1 MDDRERL
8 ERLAR
13 YVASTVPNNS
23 ILGLGSGSTAEA
35 VIRAL
40 GVRVH
45 EGSTF
50 SGVATSMR
58 TASLADD
65 VGIRLL
71 DFGQVETLDLGIDG
85 ADEISPQLD
94 LVKGRGGALLHEK
107 LVALACQHFMIVAAS
122 EKLVD
127 HLGTR
132 LPLPV
137 EIVPFGWEKTA
148 VRIRLLGIEPSLR
161 SNSEGKP
168 FETDGGHYI
177 LDCTTGPI
185 ADPAKLSSD
194 LKVITGIVEHGLFIE
209 LANEAIVIDHD
220 GQLRSVSSSGKRSI
234 ELDSLYG

>member
-8 ERLAR
+8 ERLAS
-13 YVASTVPNNS
+13 YVASTVPTDS
-23 ILGLGSGSTAEA
+23 VLGLGSGSTAEA

-40 GVRVH
+40 GARVQ
-45 EGSTF
+45 EGCTF

-58 TASLADD
+58 TASLAAD

-71 DFGQVETLDLGIDG
+71 DFGQVEILDLGIDG

-107 LVALACQHFMIVAAS
+107 LVALACQHFLIVAAS

-137 EIVPFGWEKTA
+137 EVVPFGWEKTA
-148 VRIRLLGIEPSLR
+148 GRIQQLGIEPSLR
-161 SNSEGKP
+161 CNAEGKP
-168 FETDGGHYI
+168 FKSDGGHYI

-185 ADPAKLSSD
+185 PDSAKLSSD
-194 LKVITGIVEHGLFIE
+194 LKAITGIVEHGLFMG
-209 LANEAIVIDHD
+209 LADEAVVIDQD
-220 GQLRSVSSSGKRSI
+220 GQLLSVSSTGKRSI
-234 ELDSLYG
+234 ELDSL